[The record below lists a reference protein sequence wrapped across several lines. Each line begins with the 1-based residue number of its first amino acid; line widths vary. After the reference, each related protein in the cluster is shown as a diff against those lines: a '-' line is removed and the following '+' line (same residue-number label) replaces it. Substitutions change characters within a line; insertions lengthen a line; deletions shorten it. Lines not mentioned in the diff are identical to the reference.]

1 MSNYEQSAV
10 FVDPMDAIVDPEPET
25 ELEPIYGRVV
35 DCSRLN
41 IRKKPTVNAEVLTT
55 VKKDSELILDLIKSN
70 EKWFKVCTTSGVE
83 GYCMKQYVTVE
94 D

>member
-1 MSNYEQSAV
+1 MSNHEQSAV
-10 FVDPMDAIVDPEPET
+10 ILDPMDAVVEEPEDI
-25 ELEPIYGRVV
+25 ELTHGRVV